1 MPDLHVGSHRGR
13 FAAIG
18 GHRRSRRSGCLD
30 HASEVIVPWVATC
43 TDPVFLGRSWGR
55 PRVVASLACRCAAS
69 PDPLRGPVTSGT
81 RTAVYMY
88 TGIYVRHDGR
98 VHIKP
103 TPQVLD
109 VLETLTKAT
118 TPIHGWEIARRA
130 GQEPATVYR
139 ILERLR
145 DASWV
150 TREWEPDTGAG
161 ARRRLYELTATG
173 RDGAR
178 ELLDRRKG
186 KLQ

>member
-1 MPDLHVGSHRGR
+1 MC
-13 FAAIG
+13 F
-18 GHRRSRRSGCLD
+18 
-30 HASEVIVPWVATC
+30 C
-43 TDPVFLGRSWGR
+43 T
-55 PRVVASLACRCAAS
+55 
-69 PDPLRGPVTSGT
+69 
-81 RTAVYMY
+81 
-88 TGIYVRHDGR
+88 YVRHDGCMQIR
-98 VHIKP
+98 P

-109 VLETLTKAT
+109 VLEALTKAT

-139 ILERLR
+139 ILERLL

-178 ELLDRRKG
+178 QLLDRRKG